1 MTANGGRSR
10 RIVDLTPEDAA
21 LVGWVGDSYPAA
33 LAPLISRLMHS
44 GISTLDVNQGWWPLV
59 MKLDAE
65 IAFIAPA
72 YRVSR
77 LGEDLGV
84 LDFAVH
90 PGDIEEDIEEMI
102 SAAQSESTRTCEICA
117 DRAWPYRQEDWLIT
131 LCVDHAR
138 SRGARPA
145 KTDADIAEAV
155 PRVTDREMTFAISAG
170 VPASAF
176 TAQRQRGVPPRI
188 GRG

>member
-1 MTANGGRSR
+1 
-10 RIVDLTPEDAA
+10 
-21 LVGWVGDSYPAA
+21 
-33 LAPLISRLMHS
+33 
-44 GISTLDVNQGWWPLV
+44 

-65 IAFIAPA
+65 IATIAPA
-72 YRVSR
+72 YRMVR

-84 LDFAVH
+84 LDLAVH
-90 PGDIEEDIEEMI
+90 PGDVEEGIEEMI

-145 KTDADIAEAV
+145 RTDEDIAEAV

-176 TAQRQRGVPPRI
+176 TARARRDNAAYFHASAEADDAEMSTWLTRARGRLSRPSVSSVHGPSRLTRARPSAT
-188 GRG
+188 